1 MLEEGQEPVPCC
13 HDPNE
18 SAGTSTAPKSSLRD
32 DYGFVIQ
39 SPYVS
44 LYHTFSH
51 VWHEDE
57 IERCHVWDAWISKHA
72 PDAASTSSQ
81 LYKALKN
88 GPLSDSR
95 EGLEELH
102 ALVRIGI
109 PKKYRKVCW
118 KLFLDIDSI
127 RVDGEYARLLNTLEE
142 REREQDHG
150 TRPGAQDDT
159 LPEEDFMGQIDK
171 DLHRTFPD
179 HPLLMEGSDG
189 KKKLRRMLG
198 GYAMRNPLVGYCQGL
213 NFLAAVFLL
222 LYDGDTEEEEA
233 FWCFVSLVEN
243 ILTGYFDPMMI
254 NQQVDGLVF
263 EQLLQQL
270 LPRVA
275 SHIEDIGVHV
285 PTAVAGWFLVA
296 FVNSFPIE
304 TLLRVWDMIFFEKS
318 PVVLFRVGLAQI
330 DIFSEALLEAR
341 QDVDAYML
349 FQAMGPMS
357 FDAGKICEKACVHFS
372 HVKDS
377 ALRILRDKYAPGIT
391 RVMEKMYNVESNLPS
406 MTISTGVPKAPQSR
420 MSSSSSITTGRKMI
434 SDGRIS
440 NREKSTEEGKG
451 FDLEGIK
458 GRLGILRLRHK
469 DQTDSSG
476 DLLVQSKL
484 ESLRRT
490 QSASLS
496 NLYNSSGHKE
506 RLQQQ
511 LRINLLSMSTF
522 IPNLSIAPVATAF
535 RIAGNIPSRARTLFA
550 EKQTSTKDKSQTQ
563 VLQKGYGSGRT
574 IDISA
579 SVSKKSQQGD
589 GPASRATP
597 PVSRRFTDG
606 GALVIASSPQ
616 KHTSTPI
623 WSKASPSKVHMHE
636 SQVASITK
644 QNLKALAVQ
653 LEKEVVIASQRLED
667 ISTRNVEKEHMI
679 QDLSTQLEKIQDEVE
694 HKADIL
700 NALFQRRTHLE
711 KHASELELQYRKQLT
726 ENDQLVTSWKV
737 MQEAVLRNNQK
748 LKELM
753 ELAGKSSR
761 GDSSPT
767 KNGFQQHVHKLI
779 GRKFTS
785 T

>member
-1 MLEEGQEPVPCC
+1 MFKEEQEPIRCGR
-13 HDPNE
+13 DPDE
-18 SAGTSTAPKSSLRD
+18 GAVTSTAPRALRD

-51 VWHEDE
+51 VWHEEE
-57 IERCHVWDAWISKHA
+57 IERCSVWDAWISKHA
-72 PDAASTSSQ
+72 PDDSSKSTR
-81 LYKALKN
+81 LYAALKN
-88 GPLSDSR
+88 GPLSSSR

-102 ALVRIGI
+102 AMVRMGI
-109 PKKYRKVCW
+109 PRRYRKVCW
-118 KLFLDIDSI
+118 KLFLDVEQI
-127 RVDGEYARLLNTLEE
+127 RVDGEYTRLLSSLEE
-142 REREQDHG
+142 RQGEHDHEKRG
-150 TRPGAQDDT
+150 GAKE
-159 LPEEDFMGQIDK
+159 EEDFMGQVDK

-179 HPLLMEGSDG
+179 HPLLIEGSEG
-189 KKKLRRMLG
+189 KKKLRRILCC
-198 GYAMRNPLVGYCQGL
+198 YAMRNSIVGYCQGL

-222 LYDGDTEEEEA
+222 LYDGETEEEDA
-233 FWCFVSLVEN
+233 FWCFVSFVEN

-270 LPRVA
+270 LPGVA

-304 TLLRVWDMIFFEKS
+304 TLLRVWDLIFFEKS

-357 FDAGKICEKACVHFS
+357 FDASKICDKACVHFS

-420 MSSSSSITTGRKMI
+420 MSSSIQGRKPM
-434 SDGRIS
+434 SDAKVS
-440 NREKSTEEGKG
+440 NRDMPGTEGGLVGME
-451 FDLEGIK
+451 

-469 DQTDSSG
+469 DQTDSSE
-476 DLLVQSKL
+476 DVLLQSKL

-496 NLYNSSGHKE
+496 NLYISGGHKE

-535 RIAGNIPSRARTLFA
+535 RIAGNVPSRAQALFS
-550 EKQTSTKDKSQTQ
+550 ENQTSRDDSSHVEVSHKA
-563 VLQKGYGSGRT
+563 YPRT
-574 IDISA
+574 IEISA
-579 SVSKKSQQGD
+579 SVSKNSKQDDDGSAKS
-589 GPASRATP
+589 
-597 PVSRRFTDG
+597 PVPRRFTDG
-606 GALVIASSPQ
+606 GALMVASSPRKQ
-616 KHTSTPI
+616 ASTPI
-623 WSKASPSKVHMHE
+623 WSKASPSKMHTYDGHL
-636 SQVASITK
+636 ASITK
-644 QNLKALAVQ
+644 QNLQALAMQ
-653 LEKEVVIASQRLED
+653 LEEEVTIASQSLED
-667 ISTRNVEKEHMI
+667 ISARNLEREHMI
-679 QDLSTQLEKIQDEVE
+679 QDLSAQLEKIQDEVE

-711 KHASELELQYRKQLT
+711 QRASELELKYRKQLT
-726 ENDQLVTSWKV
+726 ANNEFVTSWKAT
-737 MQEAVLRNNQK
+737 QEAVARNNQK

-753 ELAGKSSR
+753 DVAAKSSQ

-767 KNGFQQHVHKLI
+767 KKGLQQHVHKLL

>member
-1 MLEEGQEPVPCC
+1 MLEEGQEPVPCRG
-13 HDPNE
+13 DPDE
-18 SAGTSTAPKSSLRD
+18 GAGTSTAPKTSLRD

-51 VWHEDE
+51 VWHEEE

-72 PDAASTSSQ
+72 TDADSSQ
-81 LYKALKN
+81 LYNALKN

-102 ALVRIGI
+102 ALVRMGI

-142 REREQDHG
+142 REREQQGQDG

-198 GYAMRNPLVGYCQGL
+198 GYAMRNPVVGYCQGL

-222 LYDGDTEEEEA
+222 LYDGDTEEEEEEA

-270 LPRVA
+270 LPHVA

-341 QDVDAYML
+341 QEVDAYML

-357 FDAGKICEKACVHFS
+357 FDASKICEKSCVHFS

-420 MSSSSSITTGRKMI
+420 MSSSSSLSATGRKMI

-440 NREKSTEEGKG
+440 KRENSAEGGKEEHGV
-451 FDLEGIK
+451 EGID

-469 DQTDSSG
+469 DQTDSSE

-496 NLYNSSGHKE
+496 NLYNSRGHKE

-535 RIAGNIPSRARTLFA
+535 RIAGNIPSRSRTLFA
-550 EKQTSTKDKSQTQ
+550 EKQTGTKDNSQTE
-563 VLQKGYGSGRT
+563 VLQKGYGSGQT

-579 SVSKKSQQGD
+579 SVSKNSKQGD
-589 GPASRATP
+589 G

-606 GALVIASSPQ
+606 GALVMAYSPQ

-623 WSKASPSKVHMHE
+623 WSKASPSKIHMHE
-636 SQVASITK
+636 SQLASITK
-644 QNLKALAVQ
+644 QNLKALAMQ
-653 LEKEVVIASQRLED
+653 LEQEVGIASQRLQD
-667 ISTRNVEKEHMI
+667 ISTRNVEKEDMI

-700 NALFQRRTHLE
+700 NALFQRRTQLE
-711 KHASELELQYRKQLT
+711 KQASELELQYRKQLT
-726 ENDQLVTSWKV
+726 ENNQLVTSWKV

-753 ELAGKSSR
+753 ELAGKSSQ

-767 KNGFQQHVHKLI
+767 KRGFQQHVHRLI

-785 T
+785 N

>member
-1 MLEEGQEPVPCC
+1 MLGEGQEPVPCRG
-13 HDPNE
+13 DPNE
-18 SAGTSTAPKSSLRD
+18 GAGTSTAPKSSLRD

-44 LYHTFSH
+44 LYHTFFH
-51 VWHEDE
+51 VWHEEE

-72 PDAASTSSQ
+72 SACADADSSQ
-81 LYKALKN
+81 LYNALKN

-102 ALVRIGI
+102 ALVRMGI

-142 REREQDHG
+142 REREQQDG
-150 TRPGAQDDT
+150 TRPGTQDDT

-198 GYAMRNPLVGYCQGL
+198 GYAMRNPVVGYCQGL

-270 LPRVA
+270 LPHVA

-357 FDAGKICEKACVHFS
+357 FDASKICEKSCVHFS

-420 MSSSSSITTGRKMI
+420 MSSSSSSATGRKMI

-440 NREKSTEEGKG
+440 KRENNAEGGKEE
-451 FDLEGIK
+451 LHSVEGIG

-469 DQTDSSG
+469 DQTDSSE

-496 NLYNSSGHKE
+496 NLYNSRGHKE

-550 EKQTSTKDKSQTQ
+550 EKQTGTKDNSQTE
-563 VLQKGYGSGRT
+563 VLQKGYGSSRT

-579 SVSKKSQQGD
+579 SVSKNSKQGD
-589 GPASRATP
+589 G

-606 GALVIASSPQ
+606 GALVMAYSPQ

-623 WSKASPSKVHMHE
+623 WSKASPSKIHMHE
-636 SQVASITK
+636 SQLASITK
-644 QNLKALAVQ
+644 QNLKALAMQ
-653 LEKEVVIASQRLED
+653 LEQEVGIASQRLQD
-667 ISTRNVEKEHMI
+667 ISKVNVEKAHMI

-711 KHASELELQYRKQLT
+711 KQASELELQYRKQLT
-726 ENDQLVTSWKV
+726 ENNQLVTSWKV
-737 MQEAVLRNNQK
+737 TQEAVLRNNQK

-753 ELAGKSSR
+753 ELAGKSSQ

-767 KNGFQQHVHKLI
+767 KRGFQQHVHRLI

>member
-1 MLEEGQEPVPCC
+1 M
-13 HDPNE
+13 
-18 SAGTSTAPKSSLRD
+18 
-32 DYGFVIQ
+32 
-39 SPYVS
+39 
-44 LYHTFSH
+44 
-51 VWHEDE
+51 
-57 IERCHVWDAWISKHA
+57 
-72 PDAASTSSQ
+72 
-81 LYKALKN
+81 
-88 GPLSDSR
+88 
-95 EGLEELH
+95 
-102 ALVRIGI
+102 GI

-127 RVDGEYARLLNTLEE
+127 WVDGEYARLLNTLEE
-142 REREQDHG
+142 RREQQGQDG
-150 TRPGAQDDT
+150 TTPCAQDDT

-198 GYAMRNPLVGYCQGL
+198 GYAMRNPGWVLPRPQFPC
-213 NFLAAVFLL
+213 
-222 LYDGDTEEEEA
+222 
-233 FWCFVSLVEN
+233 SEN

-270 LPRVA
+270 LPHVA

-341 QDVDAYML
+341 QEVDAYML

-357 FDAGKICEKACVHFS
+357 FDASKICEKSCVHFS

-391 RVMEKMYNVESNLPS
+391 RGCQN
-406 MTISTGVPKAPQSR
+406 TPKSHVFFFFFFFA
-420 MSSSSSITTGRKMI
+420 TGRKMI

-440 NREKSTEEGKG
+440 ERENSAEGGKEE
-451 FDLEGIK
+451 LHSVEGID

-469 DQTDSSG
+469 DQTDSSE

-496 NLYNSSGHKE
+496 NLYNSRGHKE

-535 RIAGNIPSRARTLFA
+535 RIAGNIPSRSRTLFA
-550 EKQTSTKDKSQTQ
+550 EKQTGTKDNSQTE
-563 VLQKGYGSGRT
+563 VLQKGYGSGQT

-579 SVSKKSQQGD
+579 SVSKNSKQGD
-589 GPASRATP
+589 GPVR
-597 PVSRRFTDG
+597 
-606 GALVIASSPQ
+606 L
-616 KHTSTPI
+616 
-623 WSKASPSKVHMHE
+623 
-636 SQVASITK
+636 ASITK
-644 QNLKALAVQ
+644 QNLKALAMQ
-653 LEKEVVIASQRLED
+653 LEQAVGIASQCLED
-667 ISTRNVEKEHMI
+667 ISTRNVEKERMI

-700 NALFQRRTHLE
+700 NALFQRRTQLE
-711 KHASELELQYRKQLT
+711 KQASELELQYRKQLT
-726 ENDQLVTSWKV
+726 ENNQLVTCWKV
-737 MQEAVLRNNQK
+737 TQEAVLRNNQK

-753 ELAGKSSR
+753 ELAGKSSQ

-767 KNGFQQHVHKLI
+767 KRGFQQHVHRLI